1 MAVVAVLV
9 GLVVLARPH
18 EVLGYARDHEAFVIG
33 AGAIGALG
41 MLLASALT
49 MMLRRP

>member
-1 MAVVAVLV
+1 MAVAAVLV
-9 GLVVLARPH
+9 GLVVLAHPH